1 MPRQRRPVYQ
11 LEGVPPDLWRR
22 AKARAALEGQSI
34 RGVFLAFLQEYAA
47 GAQTQKPEHIAQLSA
62 DARRESR
69 AEAPDHR
76 VRRISSADAR
86 LIGARRRPRLLG
98 DLMTLPGSP

>member
-1 MPRQRRPVYQ
+1 MPRQRGPVYQ

-47 GAQTQKPEHIAQLSA
+47 GAQTAKPEHIAQLSA
-62 DARRESR
+62 DARSESH
-69 AEAPDHR
+69 ADGPMPVCVQSPPPPHVSSEPD
-76 VRRISSADAR
+76 VD
-86 LIGARRRPRLLG
+86 LG
-98 DLMTLPGSP
+98 F

>member
-1 MPRQRRPVYQ
+1 MPRQRGPVYQ

-47 GAQTQKPEHIAQLSA
+47 GTLTAKPEHIAQLSA
-62 DARRESR
+62 DARRESP
-69 AEAPDHR
+69 AEAPMTER
-76 VRRISSADAR
+76 VESPSPTHVSSVPDVD
-86 LIGARRRPRLLG
+86 LG
-98 DLMTLPGSP
+98 F